1 MPQVNTGTAYVDQ
14 ALSDVSI
21 RYSNDMYIAT
31 DIFPILEVPKETGV
45 LFKFDKE
52 NLRAPQTTL
61 RGDYARS
68 ERFDYGLSTVPY
80 GPLLEHSAE
89 IPVSQRLLDQYAA
102 PLQPTVNAT
111 ETATEKIW
119 IEKELALATYLST
132 SANLVAGNF
141 VTLAG
146 ATQWNTST
154 STPFNDIQAGA
165 TAVLQKSTKKP
176 NVLVLGRQVYD
187 GLINNSALVTRLQY
201 VARATNQEM
210 GNALADLF
218 GVKKVLVGEGIAN
231 TAKEGQVDATSFIW
245 GKNAYLLYVTESPA
259 VESVSAGYHVTL
271 KDKRFVDTW
280 YEQPIKTQFVRANDF
295 YSRFVMAA
303 ECIYGFY
310 NAVA

>member
-1 MPQVNTGTAYVDQ
+1 MPQVNTGTVYVDEQ
-14 ALSDVSI
+14 LSDVSI
-21 RYSNDMYIAT
+21 RYSNAQYIAT
-31 DIFPILEVPKETGV
+31 DIFPNLVVPKETG
-45 LFKFDKE
+45 LIGKFDKE

-68 ERFDYGLSTVPY
+68 ERFDYSVSMVPY

-89 IPVSQRLLDQYAA
+89 VPISQRLLDQAED
-102 PLQPTVNAT
+102 PFDPQRNAT

-119 IEKELALATYLST
+119 IEKENGLAAFLSN

-146 ATQWNTST
+146 ATQWSAST
-154 STPFNDIQAGA
+154 STPLNDVQTGA
-165 TAVLQKSTKKP
+165 TIILGKTTKKP

-187 GLINNSALVTRLQY
+187 GLINNQQIVARLQY

-210 GNALADLF
+210 GNALADMF
-218 GVKKVLVGEGIAN
+218 GVQKVFVGEAIAN
-231 TAKEGQVDATSFIW
+231 TAKEGQADTLGFIW
-245 GKNAYLLYVTESPA
+245 GKNAYLLYVTDTPGKET
-259 VESVSAGYHVTL
+259 VSAGYHVQL
-271 KDKRFVDTW
+271 MDKQFVDTW

-295 YSRFVMAA
+295 YTRYVMAA
-303 ECIYGFY
+303 ECIYAFY